1 MDFPLAG
8 VACALAVRDGVLTE
22 LRVALTGTNSRPFLL
37 EGTEALLGRPVDG
50 DTLPALGKLV
60 QKQVSPMRTTVT
72 QANYRRQ
79 VAAVLAQRL
88 VRELAQPRGATNP
101 EADR

>member
-8 VACALAVRDGVLTE
+8 VACALAMRGGVIAE
-22 LRVALTGTNSRPFLL
+22 LHVALTGTNSRPFPLA
-37 EGTEALLGRPVDG
+37 GTEGLLGRPVG
-50 DTLPALGKLV
+50 TDTLSALAKLV

-79 VAAVLAQRL
+79 VAAALAQRL
-88 VRELAQPRGATNP
+88 LRELSA
-101 EADR
+101 

>member
-8 VACALAVRDGVLTE
+8 VACALRVSDGVVAA
-22 LRVALTGTNSRPFLL
+22 LRVALTGTNSLPLL
-37 EGTEALLGRPVDG
+37 LRGTDALLGRPLDDAG
-50 DTLPALGKLV
+50 LAALGKLV

-72 QANYRRQ
+72 ASNYRRQ

-88 VRELAQPRGATNP
+88 VRALAGA
-101 EADR
+101 A